1 MIYLPNLLYLAL
13 ELDCSPGSDPDSAAK
28 TQGDVGQVMFICFL
42 ICKVEIT
49 SIGSLGHCED
59 YTSKLLNTVLGY
71 CRCLIDDNYSYD
83 IS

>member
-42 ICKVEIT
+42 ICKVENVNRF
-49 SIGSLGHCED
+49 IGPL
-59 YTSKLLNTVLGY
+59 
-71 CRCLIDDNYSYD
+71 
-83 IS
+83 